1 MGNCIDSMRFYL
13 LDPTDISIHD
23 LTQQHQSLQA
33 QRDQLEDAISRSG
46 VQTAWD
52 EARLHEIDTRLR
64 LAQMALDKS
73 VTRQAERN
81 TSVLTRTTRRIQ
93 DSATGVEVTEDD
105 VDMERIA
112 NEIRAA
118 RKLTTARLSAFVRR
132 PQQDAKEKSGAGVE
146 YASLANVVEDEDE
159 DDGLGGSIRARTLA
173 EPL

>member
-33 QRDQLEDAISRSG
+33 QREQLEEAIARSG

-52 EARLHEIDTRLR
+52 EARLYEIDTRLS

-93 DSATGVEVTEDD
+93 DSDTGVGVAEDD
-105 VDMERIA
+105 VDTERIA
-112 NEIRAA
+112 NEIRAT

-132 PQQDAKEKSGAGVE
+132 PQQEAKETRGAE
-146 YASLANVVEDEDE
+146 YASLTNVVEEDEE
-159 DDGLGGSIRARTLA
+159 DDGLGGSVRLRPLA